1 MAGIGDYLKNYFFNT
16 NQGYDNLQTTFNQA
30 NNPTTIKFKG
40 QSYPYNR
47 YKTMGNIAG
56 AQAGQSMSGSGF
68 DNLLKMLA
76 AYYLTQS
83 RENKEDQRAAENRA
97 MWEKFFGNKN
107 QQTTQPVASQTIQTP
122 EPTVMPPNY
131 SGTEAYPET
140 SGGLDWQSL
149 LANLSNVDTGSTG
162 TDVADM
168 AAALDWDKAF
178 GGY

>member
-56 AQAGQSMSGSGF
+56 AQAGQTMSGSGF

-83 RENKEDQRAAENRA
+83 RETKEDQRAAENRV
-97 MWEKFFGNKN
+97 MMERIFGKKD
-107 QQTTQPVASQTIQTP
+107 QAAQSPVSAPAPEMSTTAPQVPV
-122 EPTVMPPNY
+122 Y
-131 SGTEAYPET
+131 SGTDEYPSSG

-149 LANLSNVDTGSTG
+149 LANLSNVDTGST
-162 TDVADM
+162 
-168 AAALDWDKAF
+168 AAEVPTYAIEPLDW
-178 GGY
+178 